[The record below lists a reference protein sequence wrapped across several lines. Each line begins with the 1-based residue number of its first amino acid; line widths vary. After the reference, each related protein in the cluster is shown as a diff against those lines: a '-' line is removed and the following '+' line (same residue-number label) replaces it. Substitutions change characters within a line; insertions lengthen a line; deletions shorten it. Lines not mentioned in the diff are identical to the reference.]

1 MQALRNVIDDT
12 ATEDIEMD
20 AEEAEVFAPLEV
32 DGLLS
37 CAAFRGMACD
47 LTLGSVLPDKVS

>member
-1 MQALRNVIDDT
+1 MRNVIDDT